1 MTKSKLKFFLLIG
14 FLLIQTEPVLACRC
28 LLPVNFT
35 LGEVES
41 YDYVA
46 WVKVKGRK
54 PSESKSEVRPYD
66 ERNYWAE
73 IEELHRFKGNATK
86 ELKIRGGHRDLG
98 YITSCDLGMELGEEW
113 VLFAKESNGEL
124 MVGACSRSEK
134 YREKDGFRD
143 WKSGRGIKILSVLDS
158 AFNQG
163 KLEVRQASKDT
174 LFFPNGKIE
183 RVKFPSDPDGIVEIN
198 YFTPLGNLVGVE
210 HLKNGLRHGI
220 YLWNYKD
227 GSRLTQ
233 RNYKN
238 GLQVGMSYFW
248 TMENPDK
255 PQLESFYDEKGQW
268 IFSREYSLGI
278 FGRQLQQETFFDP
291 DSKKMIYHFYY
302 QNGKK
307 REEAVEDAY

>member
-1 MTKSKLKFFLLIG
+1 MTNSKLKILLLVGFFVIQIG
-14 FLLIQTEPVLACRC
+14 SALACRC

-35 LGEVES
+35 LAEVDN

-46 WVKVKGRK
+46 WVKVKDK
-54 PSESKSEVRPYD
+54 SASPSQGQVRTYE
-66 ERNYWAE
+66 ERFFWAD
-73 IEELHRFKGNATK
+73 IEEIHRFKGKSTQK
-86 ELKIRGGHRDLG
+86 LKIRGGDRDLG
-98 YITSCDLGMELGEEW
+98 FVTSCDLDMEEEEEW
-113 VLFAKESNGEL
+113 VVFAKESNGEL

-143 WKSGRGIKILSVLDS
+143 WKSGRGIKMLSVLDS

-183 RVKFPSDPDGIVEIN
+183 RVKFPSDSDGIVELN

-210 HLKNGLRHGI
+210 HLKNGLRHGV

-233 RNYKN
+233 KHYKN

-255 PQLESFYDEKGQW
+255 PHLESFYDDQGEW
-268 IFSREYSLGI
+268 ILSKEYSVGI

-291 DSKKMIYHFYY
+291 DSKKMTYHFYD

-307 REEAVEDAY
+307 KEEEVEDAN